1 MDPVRAGYVFEN
13 WLLDGQVYDFSAPV
27 SANMVLKASW
37 KKIVEGVQSY
47 IFEAED
53 TNMTGKEGIGS
64 SGVSTERSM
73 IKYDATQTYGAS
85 NSRWVGYLYK
95 PNLSLDFY
103 FASDVAV
110 ADATI
115 SLSVGSELPGEFVFS
130 PENYTILL
138 NGAALDFAPFTLAM
152 NAEDVAAKNIRFVTV
167 ILADNV
173 PLQAGANEL
182 LVYASNNTTI
192 NGTTYQAISPLIDS
206 VKIDTSAVLIW
217 DATKGLPANNY

>member
-1 MDPVRAGYVFEN
+1 
-13 WLLDGQVYDFSAPV
+13 
-27 SANMVLKASW
+27 
-37 KKIVEGVQSY
+37 
-47 IFEAED
+47 
-53 TNMTGKEGIGS
+53 
-64 SGVSTERSM
+64 
-73 IKYDATQTYGAS
+73 
-85 NSRWVGYLYK
+85 
-95 PNLSLDFY
+95 
-103 FASDVAV
+103 
-110 ADATI
+110 
-115 SLSVGSELPGEFVFS
+115 
-130 PENYTILL
+130 
-138 NGAALDFAPFTLAM
+138 M